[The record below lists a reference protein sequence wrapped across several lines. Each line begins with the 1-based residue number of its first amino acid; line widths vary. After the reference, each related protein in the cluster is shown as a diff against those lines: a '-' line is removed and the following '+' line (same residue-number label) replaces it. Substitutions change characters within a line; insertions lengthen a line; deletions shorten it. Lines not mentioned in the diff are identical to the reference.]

1 MKISEWNLEI
11 VKKVAKLLKVKSRL
25 QGQMSRLQE
34 QIEKINTELDSLE
47 EKETELDKIGKIRL
61 RIKNPKNPELEQKIL
76 EALRSAGD
84 EGLTAKEISEKTGLS
99 VRSIA
104 EWLIMGIR
112 RFGVKKVGGRWV
124 HSNHSVH
131 NQQEEKKDLE
141 KVV

>member
-1 MKISEWNLEI
+1 MKISEWNLEV

-25 QGQMSRLQE
+25 QGQLSRLQE

-61 RIKNPKNPELEQKIL
+61 CIKNPKNPELEQK
-76 EALRSAGD
+76 EALRTAGD

-112 RFGVKKVGGRWV
+112 HFGVKKVGGRWV
-124 HSNHSVH
+124 HCNHSVH